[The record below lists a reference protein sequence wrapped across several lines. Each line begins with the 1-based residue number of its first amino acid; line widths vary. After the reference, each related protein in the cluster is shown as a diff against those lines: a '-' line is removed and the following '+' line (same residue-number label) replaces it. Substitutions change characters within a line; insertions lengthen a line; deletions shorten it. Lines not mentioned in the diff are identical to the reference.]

1 MWITLVYMVEMD
13 TLYQV
18 PSSNCASLYVEWL
31 QSILEKKKNKGIL
44 KVGQSRSGG
53 LIISQ
58 KQGQTLIRISDT
70 DSNNNPN
77 HLHHHYSHNHNSS

>member
-1 MWITLVYMVEMD
+1 MGLCIEMGI
-13 TLYQV
+13 LHCV
-18 PSSNCASLYVEWL
+18 HHSVFVWL

-58 KQGQTLIRISDT
+58 KQG
-70 DSNNNPN
+70 
-77 HLHHHYSHNHNSS
+77 